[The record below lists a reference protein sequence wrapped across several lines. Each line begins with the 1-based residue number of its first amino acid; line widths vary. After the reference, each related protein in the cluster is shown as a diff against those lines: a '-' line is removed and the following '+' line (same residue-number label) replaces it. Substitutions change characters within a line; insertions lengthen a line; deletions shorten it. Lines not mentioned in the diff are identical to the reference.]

1 MIQKNIIR
9 DLRVRIA
16 ILAMKSRSQWYCTYR
31 GMVIA
36 IAGKIERSQ
45 RNDRDR
51 RKMIAIA
58 TTDSF
63 YFSSMILND
72 MQLMGS
78 CDFEK

>member
-1 MIQKNIIR
+1 
-9 DLRVRIA
+9 
-16 ILAMKSRSQWYCTYR
+16 
-31 GMVIA
+31 MVIA

-58 TTDSF
+58 KTDSF
-63 YFSSMILND
+63 YFSSMILNA

>member
-1 MIQKNIIR
+1 MIVIAGRRLRSRR
-9 DLRVRIA
+9 DSE
-16 ILAMKSRSQWYCTYR
+16 KYYPRSQGHDGEDR
-31 GMVIA
+31 A
-36 IAGKIERSQ
+36 IVAKLWRSQ

-58 TTDSF
+58 KTDGF
-63 YFSSMILND
+63 YFSSMILNA